1 MLLSA
6 RLSKLFEHDKYAD
19 SHGVYRVSSLY
30 FDTPYDKALKEKNDG
45 LKDREKFRI
54 RYYNSNMEFIKLEKK
69 MKTRGLCG
77 KKSAKLT
84 VSEVDKILRGENG
97 FLLESKNPLLIEFYS
112 KIQGQ
117 QLKPKKIVEYEREAF
132 TYKPG
137 NVRITIDRN
146 LSTHTDPKGFL
157 SGAFG
162 RMNVSEWISVL
173 EVKYDEFLPDI
184 VKMAVQGFGR
194 NSMSY
199 SKYAMV
205 RRYE

>member
-54 RYYNSNMEFIKLEKK
+54 RYYNDNTEFIKLEKK

-77 KKSAKLT
+77 KRSAKLT
-84 VSEVDKILRGENG
+84 ILEVEKILKGETD
-97 FLLESKNPLLIEFYS
+97 FLLESQNPLLVEFYS
-112 KIQGQ
+112 KIKGQ
-117 QLKPKKIVEYEREAF
+117 QLKPKKIVEYEREAYI
-132 TYKPG
+132 YKPG

-146 LSTHTDPKGFL
+146 LSTSTDPMGFL
-157 SGAFG
+157 KKSGG
-162 RMNVSEWISVL
+162 RMNMSEGISVL
-173 EVKYDEFLPDI
+173 EVKYDEFLPDV
-184 VKMAVQGFGR
+184 VKMAVQGIGR